1 MYGLHQIVV
10 ALCFHGIDL
19 VTGLIG
25 AIKNHELK
33 SSKMRDGIFKKLGFV
48 LCYVLAVMV
57 DTQQDVIGLHLD
69 ANILPVIV
77 AYSITTEIVSII
89 ENITR
94 INPDLLPDKLTS
106 FFHITN
112 GGDKDA

>member
-25 AIKNHELK
+25 AVKNHELK
-33 SSKMRDGIFKKLGFV
+33 SAKMRDGIFKKLGFV
-48 LCYVLAVMV
+48 LCYVLALLV

-69 ANILPVIV
+69 AKILPLIIV
-77 AYSITTEIVSII
+77 YSVTTEIVSII
-89 ENITR
+89 ENIAR
-94 INPDLLPDKLTS
+94 INPDLLPDKLT
-106 FFHITN
+106 
-112 GGDKDA
+112 